1 MIGADQ
7 VAPSVDDRLKHRFSR
22 SLRLLNGCQRSI
34 AAPSVLRGGYASGI
48 LKDPKSKLAPK
59 SQSWS
64 INLICNCAWVIGEIL
79 KNSSGFLTFTTPFF
93 FHPPKIHRPLDVLD
107 IYQLDLAWLPD
118 SFFLDHRGSSWSWW
132 SISDWIYFENPK
144 ALRKSPK
151 NLNESWMDGRC
162 SSLDKN
168 FDRKHQK
175 YRSKPHK
182 SNVWQLHTHMI
193 Q

>member
-118 SFFLDHRGSSWSWW
+118 SFFFGSSGLILKLMIHFRLDLLW
-132 SISDWIYFENPK
+132 
-144 ALRKSPK
+144 
-151 NLNESWMDGRC
+151 ESQ
-162 SSLDKN
+162 S
-168 FDRKHQK
+168 
-175 YRSKPHK
+175 
-182 SNVWQLHTHMI
+182 T
-193 Q
+193 